1 MHNTLDSLDSN
12 TSLITKN
19 LNIFLY
25 PNQYYGAVFIQNVDT
40 SEILRTG
47 FYLPPWITQN
57 ALKILERTSNQGA
70 NSSQTLEA
78 ETLKRKQEEKMNKLS
93 DEIKSIKKGIE
104 SMKYDVK
111 SVLTILKRDIDKDF
125 T

>member
-1 MHNTLDSLDSN
+1 MFTN
-12 TSLITKN
+12 N
-19 LNIFLY
+19 LNILLY

-47 FYLPPWITQN
+47 FDLPPWITQN
-57 ALKILERTSNQGA
+57 ALKILERTSNQGVD
-70 NSSQTLEA
+70 SSQTLEA

-93 DEIKSIKKGIE
+93 DEIRSIKKEVE
-104 SMKYDVK
+104 SVKYDVK
-111 SVLTILKRDIDKDF
+111 SVLTILKKDIDKKC